1 MSITPLYSLWCINL
15 MDFMASAYYA
25 DTCGHEAADEVDQA
39 VLYRQPYFYYQ
50 VVTADGNV
58 YRISDYHSD

>member
-1 MSITPLYSLWCINL
+1 
-15 MDFMASAYYA
+15 MDFMASGYYA
-25 DTCGHEAADEVDQA
+25 DACGHEAADEVDQA